1 MNPGKRRKLQ
11 KIKFILNKIEENKKK
26 FVKEEKTEEV
36 KEKFVEKTEEV
47 LAEVVAEEQPVVEVK
62 TTKKKK

>member
-1 MNPGKRRKLQ
+1 MNPGKRRKFQ
-11 KIKFILNKIEENKKK
+11 KIEFIINKIEENKKK
-26 FVKEEKTEEV
+26 LAKEEKPEEV